1 LSIASTPH
9 DGRPGSPLDIVQRSH
24 APAIAVVTGA
34 SGFVGSWLCRTL
46 AESGIQV
53 RGVAR
58 HQAGRF
64 PPGVSFHRADV
75 LDPAALRPALAGA
88 DTVVHLAARVHVM
101 RETSTD
107 PLAEFRRA
115 NVEGTRILLEEAVR
129 AGVGRFILAS
139 TVKAVGEA
147 STTPWTE
154 ETPPRPLDPYGVSK
168 LEAEALVRELA
179 ERHSLHASVIR
190 LPLVYGPRMKGNM
203 VSLFRLVDLGVPLPF
218 GLVRNR
224 RSLAFVG
231 NVAGAVMAIL
241 HSPAAR
247 GETFFVSDGHDLSTP
262 ELLRAIGLALGRPVR
277 LLPVPP
283 ALFRAAG
290 KVGDLIA
297 RVRPVPVKSD
307 AMDRLLGSLA
317 VDISKLSR
325 LTGYRPSY
333 SVEQGLRVSADW
345 YRGRM

>member
-1 LSIASTPH
+1 MSIASTPREN
-9 DGRPGSPLDIVQRSH
+9 RPGSPLDIVQHSG
-24 APAIAVVTGA
+24 APSIAVVTGA
-34 SGFVGSWLCRTL
+34 TGFVGSWLCRTF

-58 HQAGRF
+58 HEPGPIQ
-64 PPGVSFHRADV
+64 PGVSFHRADV

-101 RETSTD
+101 RETSTNA
-107 PLAEFRRA
+107 LAEFRRA

-129 AGVGRFILAS
+129 AGVGRFVLAS
-139 TVKAVGEA
+139 TVKAVGEV
-147 STTPWTE
+147 STAPWTE
-154 ETPPRPLDPYGVSK
+154 EVPPRPVDPYGVSK
-168 LEAEALVRELA
+168 LEAEALVRRMA
-179 ERHSLHASVIR
+179 EEHSLHASVLR
-190 LPLVYGPRMKGNM
+190 LPLVYGPGMKGNM
-203 VSLFRLVDLGVPLPF
+203 IRLFRLVDLGVPLPF
-218 GLVRNR
+218 GLVHNR

-231 NVAGAVMAIL
+231 NVAGAIMAVL

-262 ELLRAIGLALGRPVR
+262 ELLRAIGRALGRPVR

-290 KVGDLIA
+290 QVGDLIA
-297 RVRPVPVKSD
+297 RVRPASITSD

-317 VDISKLSR
+317 VDSSKLSR
-325 LTGYRPSY
+325 LTGYRPPY
-333 SVEQGLRVSADW
+333 SVEEALRVSADW
-345 YRGRM
+345 YGGRT